1 MSRRR
6 EFIVICLKNFHANI
20 QSDVLIYRISSA
32 PKADSDTPPGLDIRR
47 TTEEIFTSKRRVMI
61 NSPDLG
67 LQQQ

>member
-6 EFIVICLKNFHANI
+6 EFIFICLKNFHANI
-20 QSDVLIYRISSA
+20 QLDVLIYRISSA
-32 PKADSDTPPGLDIRR
+32 PKAGSDTPPGLDIRR